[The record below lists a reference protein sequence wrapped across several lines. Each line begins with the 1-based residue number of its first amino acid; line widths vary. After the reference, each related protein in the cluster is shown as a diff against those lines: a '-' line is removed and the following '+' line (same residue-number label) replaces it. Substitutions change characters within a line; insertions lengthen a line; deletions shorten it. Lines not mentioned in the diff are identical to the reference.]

1 MTLIF
6 FLIAENFLKDFR
18 ELPKN
23 NLRIF
28 PHDIL
33 FCETELC
40 ACYAYDHAMSRAGA
54 ANDQPPMTS

>member
-23 NLRIF
+23 NLRILLALLPVF
-28 PHDIL
+28 YVVTTTNARQLPNHPRP
-33 FCETELC
+33 
-40 ACYAYDHAMSRAGA
+40 YALIFFSRVL
-54 ANDQPPMTS
+54 